1 MFLSEYF
8 MKNLKNISISFLI
21 AATFVACK
29 NNHANQSVS
38 KLTGDNAANC
48 KQESIN
54 AELAYSKFFLTQ

>member
-1 MFLSEYF
+1 
-8 MKNLKNISISFLI
+8 LKNISIPFLI

-29 NNHANQSVS
+29 HDHANLSLS